1 MPHTSQ
7 LLRLMEKRN
16 EDFSYKSTR
25 VVAFGKLIYSWRRN
39 NSWWAAFVFKQKFT
53 HWSSPR
59 YYFNADNTT
68 RSKRLDC
75 LTWSPLTTVRY
86 KRVFHLQKNDNA
98 IVKKG
103 FWNLAVWEEK
113 WVTYLRFQ
121 SGQVHGGKIN
131 VAKNCLCTPQE
142 FESEE
147 NFSFSIGL

>member
-1 MPHTSQ
+1 MKISVTKV
-7 LLRLMEKRN
+7 RC
-16 EDFSYKSTR
+16 
-25 VVAFGKLIYSWRRN
+25 VVAFGKLIYSWRRH

-121 SGQVHGGKIN
+121 SGQVDVNKRSKKLFMHSSRIWERGKFFFLDWV
-131 VAKNCLCTPQE
+131 VADSSPHLR
-142 FESEE
+142 
-147 NFSFSIGL
+147 